1 MSNRLISDIRA
12 KHKDAEILATS
23 RVLWHEWDLDGWV
36 ALVKVG
42 RVTKVF
48 TTNHG
53 GLVAMSLA
61 QARTFM
67 RDRIT
72 ENQSIVGDMKDF
84 QGRIK
89 SAL

>member
-1 MSNRLISDIRA
+1 MSQRLVNDIKA
-12 KHKDAEILATS
+12 KHADAEILSTS
-23 RVLWHEWDLDGWV
+23 RVLWHEWELDGWV
-36 ALVKVG
+36 AIAKVG

-61 QARTFM
+61 EGRTFM
-67 RDRIT
+67 RDRIRET
-72 ENQSIVGDMKDF
+72 QGVVDDMKDF

>member
-1 MSNRLISDIRA
+1 MSQRLINAIRA
-12 KHKDAEILATS
+12 EHKDAEILSTS
-23 RVLWHEWDLDGWV
+23 RVLWHEWELDGWV

-42 RVTKVF
+42 KVTKVF
-48 TTNHG
+48 TTDHG
-53 GLVAMSLA
+53 GLRSMSLA

-67 RDRIT
+67 RERIT
-72 ENQSIVGDMKDF
+72 ENQSIVDDMKDF